1 MVDAV
6 TVLVLTVNVALVAPA
21 ATVTLEGTVATDVL
35 LLESATCAPPDGAG
49 PLSVTVPVEEFPP
62 VTLVG
67 LNVSEVRVGVGGA
80 AGFTVSE
87 AVLVTPA
94 KVAEIVTVVD
104 ALTALVLT
112 VNVALVAPSATV
124 TLEGTVA
131 TDVSLLESATCAP
144 PDGAGPLS
152 VTMPVEEF
160 PPVTLVGL
168 NVREVRVGVGGAV
181 GFTVSEAVLVTPA

>member
-1 MVDAV
+1 MRTMDVF
-6 TVLVLTVNVALVAPA
+6 TVNVALVAPA
-21 ATVTLEGTVATDVL
+21 GMNTLDGTLAVPL
-35 LLESATCAPPDGAG
+35 LLERMTVTPPAGAG
-49 PLSVTVPVEEFPP
+49 ALSVTLPVEDCTPP
-62 VTLVG
+62 MTVLG
-67 LNVSEVRVGVGGA
+67 FKVSEDSVGGGGG

-131 TDVSLLESATCAP
+131 TEVSLLESATCAP

-152 VTMPVEEF
+152 VTVPVEEF